1 MVGNSERHAGRQERY
16 TMSRPP
22 EIEAPRLVAL
32 TCIENVVELLTSNG
46 VKSERDPDG
55 NLLALVSR
63 KK

>member
-1 MVGNSERHAGRQERY
+1 
-16 TMSRPP
+16 MSRPP